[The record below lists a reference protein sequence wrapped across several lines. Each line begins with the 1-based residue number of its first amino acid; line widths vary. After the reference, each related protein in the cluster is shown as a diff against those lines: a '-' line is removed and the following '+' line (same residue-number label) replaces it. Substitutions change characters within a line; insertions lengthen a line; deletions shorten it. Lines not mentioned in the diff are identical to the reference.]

1 MARTGT
7 AARAALAPASRRGL
21 ALALGAA
28 GATAALALA
37 VYWPS
42 LSDFFFLDDF
52 IWLKAAATHSLVD
65 FYRRELSF
73 STPLDPF
80 DYPTPY
86 IRPLVD
92 GYFWA
97 TWRLFGFDPWAYHAA
112 NVAMHVAVSLA
123 VAVLAWQLA
132 GSRLTGFAAGALF
145 AVLPTYDFAVSWV
158 SEATDIICAFFY
170 VASVALFIAF
180 LRARTGRRSL
190 YAASLVAF
198 TLALLAKEPAVT
210 LVAVVTPAALLET
223 REVTRQS
230 LKRNAAEV
238 LPFAALAAAF
248 YLLVYRHE
256 YATVSEGGLYRID
269 VRVFGHY
276 WDYLRWLTFPF
287 APGSH
292 DSLRAATAAAFV
304 AGGVLAMARG
314 ERAIALAFVWTL
326 VCLLPLSFV
335 VNGIDRRYAYLAS
348 APFALFLALSAQAL
362 AQALISDRRLAAMAA
377 AAVVAVALVP
387 LAAEA
392 RQRQE
397 FAHRQA
403 AIYRQVYG
411 LAEVCGPLNP
421 GDRIVL
427 IDAPVFDFEGINT
440 QVTVSWRYDH
450 VRVEMVSSGQTAL
463 PSSGPGVCVARY
475 EGGRFV
481 PV

>member
-1 MARTGT
+1 
-7 AARAALAPASRRGL
+7 
-21 ALALGAA
+21 
-28 GATAALALA
+28 
-37 VYWPS
+37 VYWSS

-52 IWLKAAATHSLVD
+52 IWLKAAATHGLVD

-86 IRPLVD
+86 VRPLVD

-97 TWRLFGFDPWAYHAA
+97 TWRLFGFDPAAYHAA

-123 VAVLAWQLA
+123 VAALAWQLSR
-132 GSRLTGFAAGALF
+132 SRLTGFAAGALF

-170 VASVALFIAF
+170 VTSVALFIAC

-190 YAASLVAF
+190 YAASLAAF
-198 TLALLAKEPAVT
+198 VLALLAKEPAVT
-210 LVAVVTPAALLET
+210 LVAVVALAALLE
-223 REVTRQS
+223 EPDVS
-230 LKRNAAEV
+230 PEGLKRAAAAV
-238 LPFAALAAAF
+238 LPFAALASAF
-248 YLLVYRHE
+248 YLIVYRHE

-269 VRVFGHY
+269 ARVFGHY

-287 APGSH
+287 DPGRH
-292 DSLRAATAAAFV
+292 DAIRAATAVAFV
-304 AGGVLAMARG
+304 LGGALALARG
-314 ERAIALAFVWTL
+314 QRAIALAFLWTL

-348 APFALFLALSAQAL
+348 APFAVFLALSARAL
-362 AQALISDRRLAAMAA
+362 AQTVLADRRLAAGAA
-377 AAVVAVALVP
+377 AAVVAAAMLP

-392 RQRQE
+392 RQRQD

-403 AIYRQVYG
+403 AIYQQVFD
-411 LAEVCGPLNP
+411 LPDVCGPLGP
-421 GDRIVL
+421 GDRVL
-427 IDAPVFDFEGINT
+427 LVDAPIFDFEGINT
-440 QVTVSWRYDH
+440 QVTLSWRYDH
-450 VRVEMVSSGQTAL
+450 VTVDMVDSGGTAL
-463 PSSGPGVCVARY
+463 PSSGPGLCVARF

-481 PV
+481 RQ